1 MLSRPRIGIA
11 QKVKLDRLVHERGVV
26 MGELYD
32 AHPDPQATLKEC
44 LDWAGAEL
52 SDRWILA
59 SVMLHAYR
67 QELVDDGLAS
77 WSHGNFIL
85 K

>member
-1 MLSRPRIGIA
+1 MNTQHRISLA
-11 QKVKLDRLVHERGVV
+11 QRLKLDRLVRERDVV
-26 MGELYD
+26 MGEIYD

-52 SDRWILA
+52 NDRWILA
-59 SVMLHAYR
+59 TVMLHAYR
-67 QELVDDGLAS
+67 QELVDEGIAN
-77 WSHGNFIL
+77 WSHGNFVL